1 MNGSATL
8 QQMPSVSRR
17 TLQSTVAGP
26 SHTWRPLVSPCR
38 SAEAASVTDVQ
49 GNTVSVERVINAPA
63 ADIFALIADAGSH
76 SSFDGSG
83 TVDHSTEKSL
93 PLSLG
98 SKFGMSMRGR
108 PESLFLPYRTTNTVI
123 EFEPD
128 RRIAWKTTMGPGG
141 LIGGRIWRYELR
153 PADGGTVVRETWDV
167 SQDRQRPMLRMGSM
181 PKQAEDGM
189 RATLERIAALL
200 EP

>member
-1 MNGSATL
+1 
-8 QQMPSVSRR
+8 MP
-17 TLQSTVAGP
+17 
-26 SHTWRPLVSPCR
+26 
-38 SAEAASVTDVQ
+38 VQ

-63 ADIFALIADAGSH
+63 SEIFALIADAGKH

-83 TVDHSTEKSL
+83 TVDHTVSDTAGRAASGEDSQ

-98 SKFGMSMRGR
+98 STFGMSMRGR

-128 RRIAWKTTMGPGG
+128 RRIAWKTTIGPGG
-141 LIGGRIWRYELR
+141 LIGGRIWRYELE
-153 PADGGTVVRETWDV
+153 PAKGGTLVRETWDV
-167 SQDRQRPMLRMGSM
+167 SQDRQRPMLKLGSM
-181 PKQAEDGM
+181 PRQAEDGM
-189 RATLERIAALL
+189 RATLERIAALV

>member
-1 MNGSATL
+1 M
-8 QQMPSVSRR
+8 
-17 TLQSTVAGP
+17 
-26 SHTWRPLVSPCR
+26 
-38 SAEAASVTDVQ
+38 Q
-49 GNTVSVERVINAPA
+49 GNTVGVERVINAPA

-76 SSFDGSG
+76 SSFHGSG
-83 TVDHSTEKSL
+83 TVDHSTEKSA

-128 RRIAWKTTMGPGG
+128 RRIAWKTTIGPGG
-141 LIGGRIWRYELR
+141 LIGGGSGVTSCAR
-153 PADGGTVVRETWDV
+153 PTRGHLPPEGQGEGTLVRETWDV

-189 RATLERIAALL
+189 RATLERIAALV